1 MEPPYVFGIL
11 LERFATERAELRA
24 GLYCISTVGAECVSG
39 FLRLRGSRS
48 GFSDLLGDWLRC
60 GYRLRYGRGSGYRL
74 RYRRRSGYRLGY
86 GRRSG
91 YRLRYRRRSGYRL
104 RYRCRSGYRLRYGR
118 GRGYRLG
125 YGRRLNLCIRV
136 ILRMLSL
143 LRLLVRDRRQL
154 GFECGLAVLWLVGG
168 VVVGV
173 EPGALS
179 YGENGFEQ
187 DTQDNVADND
197 IFDYRAK
204 AVNGR
209 DALCDSHEHEE
220 HSKRIIGH
228 LHNGKRQEALTIGIL
243 HELTRA
249 GILCLRSE
257 NLPVKQD
264 SNSYGDNKSQDSQ
277 QEIRDQSA
285 GKRGINVIHN
295 VYLVSL
301 VIRSVP

>member
-60 GYRLRYGRGSGYRL
+60 GYRLRYRRRCGYRL
-74 RYRRRSGYRLGY
+74 EY
-86 GRRSG
+86 GRRS
-91 YRLRYRRRSGYRL
+91 
-104 RYRCRSGYRLRYGR
+104 
-118 GRGYRLG
+118 GYRLG